1 MYQLLFYDVVKD
13 YLERRGAFRDAHLA
27 LVHAAAERGELLM
40 AGAFGDPVEGSLLL
54 FRAADAST
62 AEAFA
67 QADPYVSAGLVL
79 DWRVRPWHEVLT
91 SE

>member
-1 MYQLLFYDVVKD
+1 
-13 YLERRGAFRDAHLA
+13 
-27 LVHAAAERGELLM
+27 M

-67 QADPYVSAGLVL
+67 RADPYVSAGLVL

>member
-13 YLERRGAFRDAHLA
+13 YVERRAPFRDAHLA
-27 LVHAAAERGELLM
+27 LAHAAEARGELLM
-40 AGAFGDPVEGSLLL
+40 AGAYGDPVEGSLLV

-67 QADPYVSAGLVL
+67 RADPYVGAGLVRH
-79 DWRVRPWHEVLT
+79 WRVRPWHEVLT